1 MALFAENIGPAVKIK
16 AFKDDLMTFMETEHP
31 EIVSEITDTGKISD
45 ELKEQVLSAVRQFK
59 SR

>member
-1 MALFAENIGPAVKIK
+1 
-16 AFKDDLMTFMETEHP
+16 MTGLWRPSTP
-31 EIVSEITDTGKISD
+31 RSSPRSTDTGKISD

>member
-1 MALFAENIGPAVKIK
+1 
-16 AFKDDLMTFMETEHP
+16 MTFMETEHP